1 MKRAVFFIMLLLA
14 GNVYADTVY
23 LNNGGIIDGV
33 IEKEDKDSIE
43 VNMGF
48 GSATF
53 DKRQVKSVKRS
64 SPEENN
70 EKMVKWVEKKAELES
85 KENEFEQARENRFS
99 EAYKNWM
106 DEQEQKKGREEGES
120 KHIQVSRDERTKGII
135 VEALLNDKV
144 KANLVL
150 DTGASLVVLSK
161 RIGEELGMDMAET
174 KNGIMEFRLADGRRT
189 KAKTIILDSVRIQD
203 VELNKV
209 MAAVLLDQIND
220 PVLRDGLLGMSFLSQ
235 FNLKMDL
242 KSMKMTLEKI
252 GGSK

>member
-1 MKRAVFFIMLLLA
+1 MKRAVFFLILLLA
-14 GNVYADTVY
+14 GDVYADTVY

-33 IEKEDKDSIE
+33 VEKEDKDSVE

-53 DKRQVKSVKRS
+53 DKRQVKSIKKS
-64 SPEENN
+64 SSEENN
-70 EKMVKWVEKKAELES
+70 ETMAKWKEKKAELES
-85 KENEFEQARENRFS
+85 KENEFERARENRFS

-106 DEQEQKKGREEGES
+106 AEEEQKKSREEGDA
-120 KHIQVSRDERTKGII
+120 KHIQVARDERTKGII
-135 VEALLNDKV
+135 VEALLNGKV
-144 KANLVL
+144 KASLVL

-161 RIGEELGMDMAET
+161 RIGEELGIDMEET

-242 KSMKMTLEKI
+242 KSMKITLEKI

>member
-1 MKRAVFFIMLLLA
+1 MKIAVFFIMLLFA

-33 IEKEDKDSIE
+33 VEKEDKDNIE

-70 EKMVKWVEKKAELES
+70 GIITKWEEKKAELES
-85 KENEFEQARENRFS
+85 KENEFEQARESRFS

-106 DEQEQKKGREEGES
+106 DEQEQKKSREEGDS

-135 VEALLNDKV
+135 VEALLNGKV
-144 KANLVL
+144 KASLVL

-161 RIGEELGMDMAET
+161 RIGEELGIDMEET
-174 KNGIMEFRLADGRRT
+174 KNNIMEFRLADGRRT

-242 KSMKMTLEKI
+242 KSMKITLEKI

>member
-1 MKRAVFFIMLLLA
+1 VKRAVFFLILLLA

-33 IEKEDKDSIE
+33 IEKEDKDSVE

-53 DKRQVKSVKRS
+53 DKRQVKSIKKS
-64 SPEENN
+64 SSEENN
-70 EKMVKWVEKKAELES
+70 ETMAKWEEKKAELES
-85 KENEFEQARENRFS
+85 KENEFERARENRFN

-106 DEQEQKKGREEGES
+106 DEEEQKKVREEGES

-135 VEALLNDKV
+135 VEALLNGKV
-144 KANLVL
+144 KASLVL

-161 RIGEELGMDMAET
+161 RIGEELGIDMEET

-189 KAKTIILDSVRIQD
+189 KAKTVILDSLRIQD

-235 FNLKMDL
+235 FNLKMNL
-242 KSMKMTLEKI
+242 KSMKITLEKI

>member
-1 MKRAVFFIMLLLA
+1 MKKAVFFLVLFIA
-14 GNVYADTVY
+14 HSACADTVY
-23 LNNGGIIDGV
+23 LKNGGMIEGI
-33 IEKEDKDSIE
+33 IEKEDSDKVE

-53 DKRQVKSVKRS
+53 DRRQIKNIEKATS
-64 SPEENN
+64 EENGKTIAMW
-70 EKMVKWVEKKAELES
+70 EERRAELES
-85 KENEFEQARENRFS
+85 KEKEFEQARETRFR

-106 DEQEQKKGREEGES
+106 DEAGQKKSREEGDT
-120 KHIQVSRDERTKGII
+120 KHIQVTRDERTKGII
-135 VEALLNDKV
+135 VEALLNGKV

-161 RIGEELGMDMAET
+161 RIGEELGVDMEDT
-174 KNGIMEFRLADGRRT
+174 KSGIMEFRLADGRRT
-189 KAKTIILDSVRIQD
+189 KAKTLILDSVRIQD

-209 MAAVLLDQIND
+209 MAAVLLEQVND
-220 PVLRDGLLGMSFLSQ
+220 PMLRDGLLGMSFLSQ

-242 KSMKMTLEKI
+242 KSMKITLEKI